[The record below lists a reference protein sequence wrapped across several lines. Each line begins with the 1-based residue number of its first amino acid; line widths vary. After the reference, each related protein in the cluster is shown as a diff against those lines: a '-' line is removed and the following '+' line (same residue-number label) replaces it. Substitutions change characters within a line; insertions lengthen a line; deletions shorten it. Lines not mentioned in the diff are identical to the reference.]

1 MTDLLY
7 LRDAQ
12 LRTVSATVTAVD
24 TGGDGGPRVS
34 LDRTVFYATGGGQP
48 HDTGTLGDAAVVDVV
63 KDGDEVWHTLDGT
76 APSVGDEV
84 DLELDWDRRFALMRT
99 HTMLH
104 ILCGVMWN
112 DHGVV
117 VTGGNMEPLSGRL
130 DFEFPE
136 VPEGFKESLEAS
148 LNAAVVADYRIEVSF
163 VPRAE
168 AVLDESLI
176 RTKVSL
182 VPQSVRDVRVVDIV
196 GFDRQ
201 ADGGTH
207 VASTSAVGQIT
218 VRKVESKGK
227 GFRRIRLELS

>member
-12 LRTVSATVTAVD
+12 LRTASATVTAVD
-24 TGGDGGPRVS
+24 GGGDGPARVS
-34 LDRTVFYATGGGQP
+34 LDRTIFYATGGGQP
-48 HDTGTLGDAAVVDVV
+48 HDTGTLGGAAIVDVV
-63 KDGDEVWHTLDGT
+63 KEGDEVWHTLEGP
-76 APSVGDEV
+76 APSVGDAV
-84 DLELDWDRRFALMRT
+84 DLDLDWDRRFALMRT

-136 VPEGFKESLEAS
+136 VPEGFKESLETS
-148 LNAAVVADYRIEVSF
+148 LNAAVAADHPIEVSF
-163 VPRAE
+163 VPRSE

-182 VPQSVRDVRVVDIV
+182 VPESVVEVRVVDIV

-207 VASTSAVGQIT
+207 VASTSEVGRIT

-227 GFRRIRLELS
+227 GFRRIRLELG